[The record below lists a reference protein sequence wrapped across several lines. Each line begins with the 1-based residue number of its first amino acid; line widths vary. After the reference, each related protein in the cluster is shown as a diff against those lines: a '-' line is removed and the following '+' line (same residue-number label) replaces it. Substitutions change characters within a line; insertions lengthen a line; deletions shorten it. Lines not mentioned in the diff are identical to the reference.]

1 MPELG
6 QYAIPIF
13 FAYGIS
19 LLSIAAVTLMSYVE
33 YKFIKRNLQ
42 KIEEDQNRE

>member
-13 FAYGIS
+13 FAYSIS
-19 LLSIAAVTLMSYVE
+19 LLLISAITLVSYIQ
-33 YKFIKRNLQ
+33 YKLIKRNLQ
-42 KIEEDQNRE
+42 KIEED

>member
-19 LLSIAAVTLMSYVE
+19 LLLIVVITLVSYIQ
-33 YKFIKRNLQ
+33 YKSVMRNLQ
-42 KIEEDQNRE
+42 KIEED

>member
-19 LLSIAAVTLMSYVE
+19 LLLIVVITFVSYIQ
-33 YKFIKRNLQ
+33 YKSVMRNLQ
-42 KIEEDQNRE
+42 KIEED

>member
-19 LLSIAAVTLMSYVE
+19 FLLIVVITLVSYIQ
-33 YKFIKRNLQ
+33 YKSVMRNLQ
-42 KIEEDQNRE
+42 KIEED

>member
-1 MPELG
+1 MLELG

-19 LLSIAAVTLMSYVE
+19 LLLIVGITLVSYIQ
-33 YKFIKRNLQ
+33 YKSVMRNLQ
-42 KIEEDQNRE
+42 KIEED

>member
-19 LLSIAAVTLMSYVE
+19 LLLIVSITLVSYIQ
-33 YKFIKRNLQ
+33 YKSVMRNLQ
-42 KIEEDQNRE
+42 KIEED

>member
-19 LLSIAAVTLMSYVE
+19 LLLIVGITFVSYIQ
-33 YKFIKRNLQ
+33 YKSVMRNLQ
-42 KIEEDQNRE
+42 KIEED

>member
-19 LLSIAAVTLMSYVE
+19 LLLIVTITLVSYIQ
-33 YKFIKRNLQ
+33 YKSVMRNLQ
-42 KIEEDQNRE
+42 KIEED

>member
-1 MPELG
+1 MLELG

-19 LLSIAAVTLMSYVE
+19 LLLIVTITLVSYIQ
-33 YKFIKRNLQ
+33 YKSVMRNLQ
-42 KIEEDQNRE
+42 KIEED

>member
-1 MPELG
+1 MLELG

-19 LLSIAAVTLMSYVE
+19 LLLIVVITLVSYIQ
-33 YKFIKRNLQ
+33 YKSVMRNLQ
-42 KIEEDQNRE
+42 KIEED

>member
-1 MPELG
+1 MLELG

-19 LLSIAAVTLMSYVE
+19 LLLIVAITLVSYIQ
-33 YKFIKRNLQ
+33 YKSVMRNLQ
-42 KIEEDQNRE
+42 KIEED